1 MLKSTINYCGTGL
14 VIFVVFLVM
23 PFTARSASFE
33 FVVSDKAVYAGDTVH
48 ISVYINTPESSTL
61 VAQSD
66 LSFSEK
72 MLWAQSFTIAPGWLP
87 VVGDEY
93 QILDNGR
100 GALRR
105 TAGFEGSVSG
115 RVLFGTI
122 LGIARGDGVGTLTVN
137 NQSFILDDNN
147 KNILRESLPAEW
159 EVKTRLNNL
168 KDAPLELFDISLEI
182 EEYTITVE
190 NPIIARVFFQSFGR
204 VPTPVDMF
212 FTITDEYGSVV
223 ASSEENIVVETEAVY
238 TKQFEALGLSRGDY
252 ILHVVTRYNA
262 GVEDSFTKPFSVVL
276 SKRLWWAFG
285 AVGIGVICVGAFVA
299 VFFIR
304 RKKIRI

>member
-1 MLKSTINYCGTGL
+1 MLIVL
-14 VIFVVFLVM
+14 AIL
-23 PFTARSASFE
+23 PFIAHGASFE
-33 FVVSDKAVYAGDTVH
+33 FVVSEPAVYAGDTIH

-72 MLWAQSFTIAPGWLP
+72 MLWVQSFTPAPGWLP
-87 VVGDEY
+87 VVGEEY
-93 QILDNGR
+93 QHLDNGR

-122 LGIARGDGVGTLTVN
+122 LGIARGDGVGLLTVN
-137 NQSFILDDNN
+137 DQSFILDDNN

-159 EVKTRLNNL
+159 EVTTVVSGTN
-168 KDAPLELFDISLEI
+168 DVPLELFDISIGLE
-182 EEYTITVE
+182 EPAITVE
-190 NPIIARVFFQSFGR
+190 SPIIARVFFQSFGR

-212 FTITDEYGSVV
+212 FTITDEYGTVV
-223 ASSEENIVVETEAVY
+223 ASSEEHIVVETEAVF
-238 TKQFEALGLSRGDY
+238 TKRFEGLGLSRGDY

-276 SKRLWWAFG
+276 SKRVWWTFG
-285 AVGIGVICVGAFVA
+285 AVGIGVVCFGAFVV
-299 VFFIR
+299 VFFVR
-304 RKKIRI
+304 RKK